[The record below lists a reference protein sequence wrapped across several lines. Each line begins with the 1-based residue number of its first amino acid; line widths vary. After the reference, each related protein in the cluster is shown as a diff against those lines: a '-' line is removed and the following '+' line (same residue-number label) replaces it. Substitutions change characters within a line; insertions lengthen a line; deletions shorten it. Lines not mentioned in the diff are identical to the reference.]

1 MNAVLKVS
9 GMNDSTDIRE
19 IQNVISEIEGII
31 ASEVAL
37 SKKEVTII
45 YNNMY
50 VELESI
56 IGRIEDLGYTV
67 I

>member
-1 MNAVLKVS
+1 MKAVLKVS
-9 GMNDSTDIRE
+9 GMNNSTDIRE

-37 SKKEVTII
+37 NKKEVTII
-45 YNNMY
+45 YNDMY

>member
-1 MNAVLKVS
+1 MKAVLKVS

-37 SKKEVTII
+37 KKKEVTII

>member
-1 MNAVLKVS
+1 MKAVLKVS
-9 GMNDSTDIRE
+9 GMNNSTDIRE

-37 SKKEVTII
+37 NKKEVTVI
-45 YNNMY
+45 YNEMY

>member
-1 MNAVLKVS
+1 MKAVLKVS

-37 SKKEVTII
+37 NKKEVTII

>member
-1 MNAVLKVS
+1 MKAVLKVS

>member
-1 MNAVLKVS
+1 MKAVLKVS
-9 GMNDSTDIRE
+9 GMNNSADIRE

-37 SKKEVTII
+37 NKKEVTII
-45 YNNMY
+45 YNDMY

>member
-1 MNAVLKVS
+1 MNSVLKVS

-37 SKKEVTII
+37 NKKEVTII

>member
-1 MNAVLKVS
+1 MKAVLKVS

-31 ASEVAL
+31 ASELAL
-37 SKKEVTII
+37 NKKEVTII

>member
-1 MNAVLKVS
+1 MKAVLKVS
-9 GMNDSTDIRE
+9 GMNNSTDIRE

-37 SKKEVTII
+37 NKKEVTII
-45 YNNMY
+45 YNEMY